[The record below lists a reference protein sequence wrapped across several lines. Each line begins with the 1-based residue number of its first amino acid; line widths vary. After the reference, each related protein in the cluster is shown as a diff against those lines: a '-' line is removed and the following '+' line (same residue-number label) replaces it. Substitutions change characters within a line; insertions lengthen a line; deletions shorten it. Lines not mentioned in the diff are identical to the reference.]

1 MAGENRTGRV
11 KKLSAPRSRG
21 PRPARRRRQAR
32 RPRGAGAGCG
42 AAPPRADPSGSDGR
56 FSRLPPAS
64 TSRSCATA
72 ERTPSAPDGHR
83 SGGGLHVPVPLVAA
97 DPAREGVRGRE
108 RHGLMPAG
116 AARES
121 RGRIRAGGSGPH
133 GMRGD
138 GGVTRTA
145 GSGSGA
151 CRGRYGGGTGQR
163 CAPGHR
169 VLPGVRAGRPA
180 RFCRWPPADSVP
192 RAGAPGRKLSGS
204 APPDV
209 IRDISHWPRAV
220 REGWRGAVGVW
231 RRDAPR
237 RP

>member
-1 MAGENRTGRV
+1 MPDAAPHRLEPIRRDRTGVFRGYRRRRRV
-11 KKLSAPRSRG
+11 VR
-21 PRPARRRRQAR
+21 ARRR
-32 RPRGAGAGCG
+32 
-42 AAPPRADPSGSDGR
+42 S
-56 FSRLPPAS
+56 
-64 TSRSCATA
+64 
-72 ERTPSAPDGHR
+72 GHR
-83 SGGGLHVPVPLVAA
+83 VRRTGTGL
-97 DPAREGVRGRE
+97 ARKGVRARE
-108 RHGLMPAG
+108 RHRLMPAG

-133 GMRGD
+133 GHARGRLGHED
-138 GGVTRTA
+138 GGFLER
-145 GSGSGA
+145 GLSGTL
-151 CRGRYGGGTGQR
+151 RGGTGQR

>member
-1 MAGENRTGRV
+1 M
-11 KKLSAPRSRG
+11 
-21 PRPARRRRQAR
+21 RRRT
-32 RPRGAGAGCG
+32 
-42 AAPPRADPSGSDGR
+42 
-56 FSRLPPAS
+56 AS
-64 TSRSCATA
+64 SRSVGIGRAFFEATA
-72 ERTPSAPDGHR
+72 GVDESFVRDGGADTECAERAQR
-83 SGGGLHVPVPLVAA
+83 GGLHVPVPLAAA